1 MEPIIEEVQLDVC
14 DVTLFDID
22 GNRVTLADFKG
33 NTVILAGAGR
43 EGADEAREWG
53 RKLVQKCESLQ
64 TVKCVRVAF
73 VGKIPS
79 FVPRKFIKGILK
91 GSAASVPPLIAWDN
105 EPAEKMGMNDPKTPF
120 VFVIDPD
127 GILRLR
133 FKGKYTNDALERIMK
148 YLPR

>member
-1 MEPIIEEVQLDVC
+1 LEPIIEEVQSDVC

-22 GNRVTLADFKG
+22 DNRVTLADFKG

-53 RKLVQKCESLQ
+53 RKIVQKCESLQ
-64 TVKCVRVAF
+64 TVKYVRVAF

-91 GSAASVPPLIAWDN
+91 GSVASVPPLIAWDN
-105 EPAEKMGMNDPKTPF
+105 EPAEKMGINDTKTPF

-127 GILRLR
+127 CILRLR
-133 FKGKYTNDALERIMK
+133 FKGKYTNDALERIME